1 MLPGNELD
9 QRVNTLLPELVA
21 LRRDLHQHPELGY
34 HEDRTAGTVLSMLAG
49 LDLEMRSGVV
59 DTGIVGT
66 IPGARPGPTLLLR
79 ADMDALPILEANTH
93 LAYAS
98 QTPGVMHACGHDAH
112 TAILVGAVKVL
123 AGLREQL
130 PGQVRFLFQ
139 PAEEEARQRPGD
151 AQPVS
156 AATQVIEAGIL
167 DGVSAVLGLHVW
179 PDLTVGKVGFRHGAA
194 MAGSCWFRI
203 RLHGRSVHA
212 AQPHKG
218 VDSITAVANLINLLQ
233 LVVTR
238 NVDPGLPVL
247 LNVGTIQ
254 GGYRRN
260 VVADMVEI
268 TGTVRALDQELLDR
282 LLPTRIERALQG
294 LCLAVDATYT
304 FDYYPEVPVLL
315 NSTALAEVVRTRLIE
330 ASGPTDPVVLNDVAL
345 TGEDFA
351 FYTQRVPGLFLF
363 LGCSDPDVG
372 ERVPLH
378 SPRFDLDERAIG
390 IGVRAV
396 VRAALALLNSA
407 GSDYRPGTGAH
418 ASTGQEQPSAL

>member
-1 MLPGNELD
+1 MLPGDELD
-9 QRVNTLLPELVA
+9 HVVDALLPELVA

-34 HEDRTAGTVLSMLAG
+34 HEARTAGKVLQALAG
-49 LDLEMRSGVV
+49 LGLEMRSGVV
-59 DTGIVGT
+59 DTGIAGL
-66 IPGARPGPTLLLR
+66 IEGAQPGPTILLR
-79 ADMDALPILEANTH
+79 ADMDALPIQEANTE

-112 TAILVGAVKVL
+112 TAALVGAVKVL
-123 AGLREQL
+123 TGLRHRL
-130 PGQVRFLFQ
+130 RGQVRFLFQ
-139 PAEEEARQRPGD
+139 PAEEEAQQRPSD
-151 AQPVS
+151 QQPVS

-167 DGVSAVLGLHVW
+167 DGASAVLGLHVW
-179 PDLTVGKVGFRHGAA
+179 PDLTVGQVGFRYGAA
-194 MAGSCWFRI
+194 MAGGCWFRI

-260 VVADMVEI
+260 VVADMVEM
-268 TGTVRALDQELLDR
+268 TGTVRALDQELLDL
-282 LLPTRIERALQG
+282 LLPARMERALHG
-294 LCLAVDATYT
+294 LCQAVDATYT
-304 FDYYPEVPVLL
+304 FDYYPEVPVLQ
-315 NSTALAEVVRTRLIE
+315 NTAGLADVVRTRLV
-330 ASGPTDPVVLNDVAL
+330 ASGGCAQPVVLNDIAL

-351 FYTQRVPGLFLF
+351 FYTQRLPGLFLF
-363 LGCSDPDVG
+363 LGCSDPAAG
-372 ERVPLH
+372 QRIPLH

-390 IGVRAV
+390 IGVRTLV
-396 VRAALALLNSA
+396 TAALAVL
-407 GSDYRPGTGAH
+407 
-418 ASTGQEQPSAL
+418 E